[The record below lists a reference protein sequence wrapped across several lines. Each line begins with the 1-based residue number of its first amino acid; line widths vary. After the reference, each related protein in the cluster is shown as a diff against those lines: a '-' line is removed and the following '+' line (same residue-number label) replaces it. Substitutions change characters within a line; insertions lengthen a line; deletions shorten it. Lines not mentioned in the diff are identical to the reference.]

1 MKNKSINRRLP
12 AEWEPQSAIQF
23 TLPHANSDWA
33 PYLEEVLACF
43 RNFLTLLTQTQR
55 VVLVCDHKAR
65 AKAAL
70 GAGVDWQN
78 ILLVELPSNDSWA
91 RDHGAIT
98 ILEGDRPILLDFIFN
113 GWGEKFPAAKDNLIT
128 TGLWKAGIFK
138 DCEKREI
145 ALVLEGGAI
154 ESDGLGTIISTSQCL
169 DHIKRNP
176 SYKRGELLKRLKE
189 ELGAT
194 RILMLDHG
202 HLIGDDTDAHI
213 DTLVRFCDARTLAY
227 VKCDDSSDV
236 HYEGL
241 KQMEAQLQTWT
252 TLEGLSYD
260 LIPLPLPAPCYD
272 PVDGHRLPATYANF
286 IIAND
291 WVFVPTY
298 QQEKDQ
304 LAIDRLQAC
313 FRDRKVVGIN
323 ALPIIRQHGSLHCLC
338 MQYPA
343 GVL

>member
-1 MKNKSINRRLP
+1 M
-12 AEWEPQSAIQF
+12 
-23 TLPHANSDWA
+23 
-33 PYLEEVLACF
+33 
-43 RNFLTLLTQTQR
+43 
-55 VVLVCDHKAR
+55 
-65 AKAAL
+65 
-70 GAGVDWQN
+70 
-78 ILLVELPSNDSWA
+78 
-91 RDHGAIT
+91 
-98 ILEGDRPILLDFIFN
+98 EGDRPILLDFIFN

-138 DCEKREI
+138 DCGKREI

-154 ESDGLGTIISTSQCL
+154 ESDGQGTIISTSQCL
-169 DHIKRNP
+169 DHSKRNP
-176 SYKRGELLKRLKE
+176 TYKREKLLEHLKE
-189 ELGAT
+189 ELGAV
-194 RILMLDHG
+194 RILMLDYG
-202 HLIGDDTDAHI
+202 HLVGDDTDAHI
-213 DTLVRFCDARTLAY
+213 DTLVRFCDTRTLAY
-227 VKCDDSSDV
+227 VKCDDSSEV

-241 KQMEAQLQTWT
+241 KQMETQLQTWK
-252 TLEGLSYD
+252 TLEDLSYD
-260 LIPLPLPAPCYD
+260 LIPLPLPDPCYD